1 MSDAKGKSDSMKLD
15 DRDLIISAKEGN
27 IIAFEQLVQKYDKRV
42 FSIASQYVQS
52 SEDAKDIYQ
61 EVFVRVYRGLSKFE
75 LRSEFSTWLYRIT
88 TNVCLTHR
96 AKSRKHNHASLNGG
110 HDEDEGH
117 GPVLNESVRHEG
129 NTDQRAI
136 DSEISSK
143 VEKALNSLSPK
154 QRMVFTLR
162 HYEGHKLK
170 EIAVIMKCGEGTI
183 KRYLFTATER
193 MKNQLKELME

>member
-1 MSDAKGKSDSMKLD
+1 MPVD
-15 DRDLIISAKEGN
+15 DRELILSAKEGD
-27 IIAFEQLVQKYDKRV
+27 IVAFEQLVQKYDKRV

-61 EVFVRVYRGLSKFE
+61 EVFVRVYKGLSKFQ

-96 AKSRKHNHASLNGG
+96 AKSRKHNHASLDDG

-117 GPVLNESVRHEG
+117 GPGLEASVSHEG
-129 NTDQRAI
+129 NTDQRVI

-143 VEKALNSLSPK
+143 VEMALSSLSAK

-170 EIAVIMKCGEGTI
+170 EIATIMKCGEGTV

-193 MKNQLKELME
+193 MRNQLKELME

>member
-1 MSDAKGKSDSMKLD
+1 MSDAKIKSDPMKVD
-15 DRDLIISAKEGN
+15 DRDLILKARQGN
-27 IIAFEQLVQKYDKRV
+27 IVAFEQLVQKYDKKV

-61 EVFVRVYRGLSKFE
+61 EVFVRVYRGLPKFE

-96 AKSRKHNHASLNGG
+96 ARSRKHNHASLDER
-110 HDEDEGH
+110 HDDDERH
-117 GPVLNESVRHEG
+117 GRPLKESVRDEEA
-129 NTDQRAI
+129 TDQRLI

-143 VEKALNSLSPK
+143 VKQALKSISAK

-162 HYEGHKLK
+162 HYEGYKLK
-170 EIAVIMKCGEGTI
+170 EIAAIMKCSEGTV

-193 MKNQLKELME
+193 IRSQLKELME